1 MAATLYLGKSGRS
14 RFTIPVGAATET
26 IAILAKRGAGK
37 TYLASVMAEEML
49 RAGVQ
54 VVIIDPLDV
63 WWGLRSSADGK
74 SAGIPIIVFGG
85 DKADIPI
92 EGSEGAATADAIV
105 DNGLSAILS
114 IRHLS
119 KGKQLAFVTAF
130 ATRLYERKGQR
141 GNRSAL
147 HLMIDEADAFAP
159 QRLRPE
165 SARCMG
171 AVDDLVRR
179 GRASGIGVTLITQRS
194 AALNKDL
201 LTQTELLICM
211 RTTGPQ
217 DRKAVKAWIDEHDVD
232 EDAKHRQRMFMG
244 SLIRL
249 AVGEAWFWCPGWLSI
264 FERVKVR
271 RRTTFDSSAT
281 PKMGARTRQ
290 PKRMA
295 SVDLEV
301 LRKSLAAS
309 IEAAENTDPSALR
322 KKLALRDKAIAHL
335 QSKLDQGNGCADPR
349 AIAQAVEKEATRIHA
364 QCRDDF
370 SAWVDR
376 ARARLRDAFNA
387 SVLDGLQGDSPVEPA
402 CAKGRQIIPNPIP
415 PQPTQRSKVTT
426 PHRQNDQSFP
436 ANAQRPRSGKLRML
450 VACAQFPDGI
460 PDRKVAMLAGL
471 SSKSGTFSTY
481 LGNLRTLGF
490 IEGPN
495 ICIRVTQAG
504 IDSAGDFQRLP
515 VGDALREF
523 WRTKL
528 PGSGVMRLFDAIC
541 KAYPKAISKEAAGSA
556 AALSSVSGTF
566 STYLGKLRTLNLL
579 DRADGGPD
587 FLLASGE
594 LFG

>member
-1 MAATLYLGKSGRS
+1 MVASLHLGKAGRA

-26 IAILAKRGAGK
+26 IAILVKRGAGK

-119 KGKQLAFVTAF
+119 KSKQLAFVTAF

-217 DRKAVKAWIDEHDVD
+217 DRNAVKAWIDEHDVD

-249 AVGEAWFWCPGWLSI
+249 AIGEAWFWCPGWLNI

-271 RRTTFDSSAT
+271 RRSTFDSSAT
-281 PKMGARTRQ
+281 PKMGARTLQ

-301 LRKSLAAS
+301 LRKSLVVS

-322 KKLALRDKAIAHL
+322 RKVAARDRTITELQRKLE
-335 QSKLDQGNGCADPR
+335 QGNGCADPR
-349 AIAQAVEKEATRIHA
+349 AIAQAVERERERVHLLWLDGWTSWIKATRGRLQDA
-364 QCRDDF
+364 LTAVARD
-370 SAWVDR
+370 S
-376 ARARLRDAFNA
+376 LP
-387 SVLDGLQGDSPVEPA
+387 DSLPVRPER
-402 CAKGRQIIPNPIP
+402 AKGRQIIPNNIQSQAPHTP
-415 PQPTQRSKVTT
+415 KVMHNQPR
-426 PHRQNDQSFP
+426 NDQRFP
-436 ANAQRPRSGKLRML
+436 VNAQTPRSGKWRML
-450 VACAQFPDGI
+450 MACAQFPGGI
-460 PDRKVAMLAGL
+460 SVHKIALL
-471 SSKSGTFSTY
+471 SRLRRTSGTFGTY
-481 LGNLRTLGF
+481 LGWLRTEHF
-490 IEGPN
+490 VEGPTTSL
-495 ICIRVTQAG
+495 RVTASG
-504 IDSAGDFQRLP
+504 IAAVGPFEPLP
-515 VGDALREF
+515 TGDALRKS
-523 WRTKL
+523 WQGKL
-528 PGSGVMRLFDAIC
+528 GTSGVRRLFDAIC
-541 KAYPKAISKEAAGSA
+541 RAYPNSISKTDAAREAD
-556 AALSSVSGTF
+556 LSPGSGTF
-566 STYLGKLRTLNLL
+566 GTYLGKLRTLDLL
-579 DRADGGPD
+579 DRTDD
-587 FLLASGE
+587 SKQLLASRE